1 MKNDE
6 KINPLQTEVLGMKLK
21 NPVIIASSNL
31 TDNEKSIRKFLDL
44 GVGAVIT
51 KTIYIG
57 EKNIQ
62 SGRILRKESQIF
74 NSTTYS
80 KKSISEWTE
89 ILSKLYKE
97 NLPVIPSIVAD
108 TKDELVNLAL
118 QMEEVG
124 CKALELGISC
134 PNEIGINEKIYD
146 FTRAVC
152 REVSVPVSVK
162 LTSEVKVEEKVRKAM
177 CAGAKSVSISDS
189 IPAIVVN
196 TDGTLPLG
204 VRCGYSGPAIKPIVQ
219 KNIYYLKKNN
229 ADVEVIGIGG
239 IENAND
245 VLEYLYVGSSA
256 VELCSCI
263 FINGINQVEKIIHDL
278 KNMFLDMGITV
289 PEIINKALKD

>member
-1 MKNDE
+1 M
-6 KINPLQTEVLGMKLK
+6 
-21 NPVIIASSNL
+21 
-31 TDNEKSIRKFLDL
+31 
-44 GVGAVIT
+44 
-51 KTIYIG
+51 
-57 EKNIQ
+57 
-62 SGRILRKESQIF
+62 
-74 NSTTYS
+74 
-80 KKSISEWTE
+80 
-89 ILSKLYKE
+89 
-97 NLPVIPSIVAD
+97 AD

-219 KNIYYLKKNN
+219 KNIYYLKK
-229 ADVEVIGIGG
+229 IMLMLKL
-239 IENAND
+239 
-245 VLEYLYVGSSA
+245 LE
-256 VELCSCI
+256 
-263 FINGINQVEKIIHDL
+263 
-278 KNMFLDMGITV
+278 
-289 PEIINKALKD
+289 